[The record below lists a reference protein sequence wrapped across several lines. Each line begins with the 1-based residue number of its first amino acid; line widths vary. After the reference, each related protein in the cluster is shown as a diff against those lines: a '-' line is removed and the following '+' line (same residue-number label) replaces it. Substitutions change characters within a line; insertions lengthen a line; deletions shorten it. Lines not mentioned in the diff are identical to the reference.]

1 MAIND
6 LAPGFIK
13 LFYNSN
19 GHNHVDTIP
28 IRPSGTPVPGT
39 MPNVLDAGDNVVTAL
54 VGLTAYIT
62 AIKALYH
69 TSASFV
75 GYEVYTKAIGFDPLF
90 VFGDDLNIA
99 GTSAVAAVP
108 DGEVVITFR
117 TAQGGVAKFYA
128 MEGSTATN
136 VRTAA
141 RTGAAGIVGTLTTF
155 FLGAT
160 NIRMG
165 RDTAKIISGIYFTSK
180 INDALRKKRVLDA

>member
-28 IRPSGTPVPGT
+28 IRFSGTPIPGT
-39 MPNVLDAGDNVVTAL
+39 MPNLLDAGDNVVTAL

-62 AIKALYH
+62 ALKPLLH
-69 TSASFV
+69 TSAAYT
-75 GYEVYTKAIGFDPLF
+75 GYEVYSKAIGFDPLF
-90 VFGDDLNIA
+90 VFGDDLNIP

-108 DGEVVITFR
+108 DSEAVFTFR
-117 TAQGGVAKFYA
+117 TAQGGVAKVYV
-128 MEGSTATN
+128 MEGSSATN
-136 VRTAA
+136 LRVAA
-141 RTGAAGIVGTLTTF
+141 RTGAAGVVGTVTTF
-155 FLGAT
+155 MLGST
-160 NIRMG
+160 NIRIG
-165 RDTAKIISGIYFTSK
+165 RDTAKIISGIYFTTK